1 MHREQQ
7 IAEVKALLELVAGQT
22 TALADTVM
30 ALDVS
35 EYTDSSRFERECR
48 ALFRDYPQFVGPS
61 CLLPNPGDYFAFDDT
76 GVPIL
81 VVRQDS
87 GELRAMLEPL
97 MAAGN
102 GFRPLAMELNAIL
115 LLRDGER
122 AAAQQVY
129 GEIADDLT
137 APPGLR
143 ARAAQVLASLAE
155 DPPQ

>member
-22 TALADTVM
+22 TALADRVM

-87 GELRAMLEPL
+87 GELRAFVNICSHRGAPL
-97 MAAGN
+97 NECEQG
-102 GFRPLAMELNAIL
+102 
-115 LLRDGER
+115 
-122 AAAQQVY
+122 Q
-129 GEIADDLT
+129 
-137 APPGLR
+137 
-143 ARAAQVLASLAE
+143 ARKGRLFTCPFFIYFLSCL
-155 DPPQ
+155 